1 MNELLCLKELQLIKI
16 YARFDELL
24 DYSKNLKRADHKL
37 SVNRIIE
44 SIESAFP
51 NCKGILKRST
61 LHRWLQKDGLDRKSL
76 RIADDLQDRKIY
88 ARYRKSNRLE
98 QVQCDFKEFPRGVFI
113 DENGAPCK
121 VYLQICID
129 NFSKMILSYSVT
141 TNQKTFVFVEC
152 LKSMI
157 KTFGVPR
164 ALLMDNGS
172 AYRNAIITRACDC
185 LGIKAKYCRP
195 YSPATKGVI
204 ERFNFT
210 INDIENQF
218 KHLSNITLKG
228 AQEICRARINEYNEA
243 VHSGL
248 EGRSPKDVFYDDATE
263 LRFVSDDVLNFSFKK
278 LIKRS
283 VAKDASISHEGKKYI
298 VDTDYVNVGQDVLLL
313 TDGTNLEQIISDNK
327 TKPVFL
333 QEIKEN
339 ISASTWKQITGK
351 GESEHGFNLNDY
363 GYVLKLLREQC
374 KKDGFAFRIANNKK
388 IMRHTAKFTDEEF
401 DDHPSCLVVIDNR
414 HDRQLIAIEQKQ
426 KSFSSTHTVAKI
438 LTATFNRYLA
448 PYRLTLT
455 IDAKY
460 HENEFWKIIDTYPKG
475 FKRAEFTFPY
485 PNLPV
490 ISMLVSETM
499 NQEAREFHC
508 EPTQVLRALDSQVLD
523 LNKDSERL
531 QDMVSAC
538 AASGKPILLLPVSK
552 RKVIKCNTDKTV
564 VTEEMSLAEI
574 DKLTSSDLFHSA
586 FSALTDFVNR
596 IKAKYE

>member
-1 MNELLCLKELQLIKI
+1 MKFENKNEILQKRLSIISPLLNLRGNERTAMLKRIAIDQNISERTIRRYLAAYIGEGIGGLCPKYQDSKSYSKR

-141 TNQKTFVFVEC
+141 TNQKTFVFVVC

-210 INDIENQF
+210 INDIENKF

-374 KKDGFAFRIANNKK
+374 KKDGNYISEELFMEQARNILYGQSKSNSNAKDQKVNESPLTKLSKLRSNK
-388 IMRHTAKFTDEEF
+388 
-401 DDHPSCLVVIDNR
+401 
-414 HDRQLIAIEQKQ
+414 
-426 KSFSSTHTVAKI
+426 
-438 LTATFNRYLA
+438 
-448 PYRLTLT
+448 
-455 IDAKY
+455 
-460 HENEFWKIIDTYPKG
+460 
-475 FKRAEFTFPY
+475 
-485 PNLPV
+485 
-490 ISMLVSETM
+490 
-499 NQEAREFHC
+499 
-508 EPTQVLRALDSQVLD
+508 
-523 LNKDSERL
+523 
-531 QDMVSAC
+531 
-538 AASGKPILLLPVSK
+538 
-552 RKVIKCNTDKTV
+552 
-564 VTEEMSLAEI
+564 EI
-574 DKLTSSDLFHSA
+574 
-586 FSALTDFVNR
+586 
-596 IKAKYE
+596 

>member
-1 MNELLCLKELQLIKI
+1 
-16 YARFDELL
+16 
-24 DYSKNLKRADHKL
+24 
-37 SVNRIIE
+37 
-44 SIESAFP
+44 
-51 NCKGILKRST
+51 
-61 LHRWLQKDGLDRKSL
+61 
-76 RIADDLQDRKIY
+76 
-88 ARYRKSNRLE
+88 
-98 QVQCDFKEFPRGVFI
+98 
-113 DENGAPCK
+113 
-121 VYLQICID
+121 
-129 NFSKMILSYSVT
+129 MILSYSVT

-374 KKDGFAFRIANNKK
+374 KKDGNYISEELFMEQARNILYGQSKSNSN
-388 IMRHTAKFTDEEF
+388 AKD
-401 DDHPSCLVVIDNR
+401 
-414 HDRQLIAIEQKQ
+414 QK
-426 KSFSSTHTVAKI
+426 V
-438 LTATFNRYLA
+438 N
-448 PYRLTLT
+448 
-455 IDAKY
+455 
-460 HENEFWKIIDTYPKG
+460 
-475 FKRAEFTFPY
+475 
-485 PNLPV
+485 
-490 ISMLVSETM
+490 VSLS
-499 NQEAREFHC
+499 A
-508 EPTQVLRALDSQVLD
+508 LRAV
-523 LNKDSERL
+523 
-531 QDMVSAC
+531 
-538 AASGKPILLLPVSK
+538 LLPVPISP
-552 RKVIKCNTDKTV
+552 VKT
-564 VTEEMSLAEI
+564 A
-574 DKLTSSDLFHSA
+574 
-586 FSALTDFVNR
+586 NC
-596 IKAKYE
+596 

>member
-1 MNELLCLKELQLIKI
+1 M
-16 YARFDELL
+16 A
-24 DYSKNLKRADHKL
+24 
-37 SVNRIIE
+37 
-44 SIESAFP
+44 
-51 NCKGILKRST
+51 
-61 LHRWLQKDGLDRKSL
+61 
-76 RIADDLQDRKIY
+76 
-88 ARYRKSNRLE
+88 
-98 QVQCDFKEFPRGVFI
+98 
-113 DENGAPCK
+113 
-121 VYLQICID
+121 
-129 NFSKMILSYSVT
+129 
-141 TNQKTFVFVEC
+141 
-152 LKSMI
+152 
-157 KTFGVPR
+157 
-164 ALLMDNGS
+164 
-172 AYRNAIITRACDC
+172 
-185 LGIKAKYCRP
+185 
-195 YSPATKGVI
+195 
-204 ERFNFT
+204 NFT
-210 INDIENQF
+210 IYTYMFKPIAKPDSPDLFVTNAVNIQESLKRKQELLGDIFPRLGTAYKASDISQPGEY
-218 KHLSNITLKG
+218 SN
-228 AQEICRARINEYNEA
+228 
-243 VHSGL
+243 
-248 EGRSPKDVFYDDATE
+248 
-263 LRFVSDDVLNFSFKK
+263 
-278 LIKRS
+278 
-283 VAKDASISHEGKKYI
+283 
-298 VDTDYVNVGQDVLLL
+298 DTDKLKMMDGDMLYLHKMLVNEG
-313 TDGTNLEQIISDNK
+313 NII
-327 TKPVFL
+327 
-333 QEIKEN
+333 
-339 ISASTWKQITGK
+339 
-351 GESEHGFNLNDY
+351 
-363 GYVLKLLREQC
+363 
-374 KKDGFAFRIANNKK
+374 AFRIANNKK

-531 QDMVSAC
+531 QAMVSAC